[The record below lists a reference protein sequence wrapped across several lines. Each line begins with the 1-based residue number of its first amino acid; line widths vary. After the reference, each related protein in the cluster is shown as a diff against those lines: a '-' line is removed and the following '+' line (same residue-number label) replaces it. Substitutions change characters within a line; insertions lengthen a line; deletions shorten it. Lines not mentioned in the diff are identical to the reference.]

1 MLLLKYRKETM
12 KIRLAIFCNI
22 FIFLFVTPKQIWSQP
37 FRHHHLSFNGI
48 PDKWDEGLPLGNGS
62 LGVLIWQK
70 DKKLRM
76 ALDNVFL
83 WDDRPMP
90 EIDKLKFDW
99 VVDQVNRNDYAP
111 VQKLGDEPYEANAAP
126 TKIPAAA
133 IEFDTKSFGKV
144 TSSHLDIKSAVA
156 NIRWENGVTM
166 ESYIHAS
173 KNYGFFEF
181 KNLPSVLQFEI
192 VPPKYQ
198 NVIKST
204 GENSVSGSGLEKL
217 GYPAGT
223 IIKTEKSYTYFQPC
237 HGKSWYKVIINFT
250 SNGKSLR
257 GQWTIIWSDH
267 GSGSTQARMPKRD
280 KNSHTAWWKS
290 FWSKSSLSVPDP
302 ILEKQYYLEMYKFG
316 CTARAHTPPISLQ
329 AVWTADNGRLPP
341 WKGDFHH
348 DLNTQLSYWPGYI
361 ANHTDLTAGFTN
373 WLWSTRNVNRK
384 WTKSYFGA
392 EGLNVPGVTTIS
404 GKEMGGWIQYSMSPT
419 TVAWL
424 AQHFYWQYQYGQDKV
439 FLINRCLPY
448 FREAEQYF
456 SSILKLDKNGHL
468 TLPLSSSPEIHDNS
482 IKAWY
487 QTFTNYDLSLMK
499 WFYTACK
506 ELYQITNDSDISR
519 IEKILT
525 RLPELSI
532 NETGLMVS
540 ATENLEDSHRHLSN
554 YMAIFPLEII
564 TLNENKEIFEKSIRH
579 IEKLGT
585 KAWVGYSFSWM
596 ACVYAKARESEKAAD
611 MLRKFATN
619 FTSPNSFH
627 LNGDQKGG
635 QYSSFTYRPF
645 TLEGNFAFARGL
657 QEMLLQSHE
666 GFIDLFP
673 AVPDDW
679 KNIGF
684 DQFRTKEGVM
694 VSAQKSEGNIKSVT
708 IKADVDVNIKMKL
721 QKSMY
726 DINGIKTNNMQSEG
740 DTILLKLEKGDV
752 VHLSRK

>member
-1 MLLLKYRKETM
+1 MNARFYLLWCILVL
-12 KIRLAIFCNI
+12 ISNI
-22 FIFLFVTPKQIWSQP
+22 KVAHCQP
-37 FRHHHLSFNGI
+37 FDRHNLSFDKM
-48 PDKWDEGLPLGNGS
+48 PDKWDEGLPLGNGT

-70 DKKLRM
+70 NDKLRM

-99 VVDQVNRNDYAP
+99 VVDQVNKNDYVP
-111 VQKLGDEPYEANAAP
+111 VQIMGDEPYEANAAP

-133 IEFDTKSFGKV
+133 IEFETTDFGKV
-144 TSSHLDIKSAVA
+144 AHSGVDIKTAMAFV
-156 NIRWENGVTM
+156 NWENGVSM
-166 ESYIHAS
+166 VSYINGAKS
-173 KNYGFFEF
+173 YGYFEF
-181 KNLPSVLQFEI
+181 QNLKAGLAFEI
-192 VPPKYQ
+192 VPPNYQ
-198 NVIKST
+198 NDMKST
-204 GENSVSGSGLEKL
+204 GDNSVAGSGLEKL
-217 GYPAGT
+217 GYPTGT
-223 IIKTEKSYTYFQPC
+223 IIKTNKNITYHQPC
-237 HGKSWYKVIINFT
+237 HGKSWYKVIINYQRL
-250 SNGKSLR
+250 GKTLK
-257 GQWTIIWSDH
+257 GYWNIIWYDGFSVLP
-267 GSGSTQARMPKRD
+267 QINMPKGD
-280 KNSHTAWWKS
+280 KDAHLEWWKKY
-290 FWSKSSLSVPDP
+290 WSKSSLYIPDS
-302 ILEKQYYLEMYKFG
+302 IIERQYYLDMYKFG

-341 WKGDFHH
+341 WRGDFHH

-361 ANHTDLTAGFTN
+361 ANHSDLTAGFTN
-373 WLWSTRNVNRK
+373 WLWNVRSQNSR
-384 WTKSYFGA
+384 WTKRYFGT

-424 AQHFYWQYQYGQDKV
+424 AQHFYWQYKFGSDDS
-439 FLINRCLPY
+439 FLKNRCLPY
-448 FREAEQYF
+448 FREAEKYF
-456 SSILKLDKNGHL
+456 SGILKMNDQGYL

-482 IKAWY
+482 MKAWFKEY
-487 QTFTNYDLSLMK
+487 TNYDLALIK
-499 WFYTACK
+499 WFYTTYWVLLNNTLDP
-506 ELYQITNDSDISR
+506 EISR
-519 IEKILT
+519 IEMVLAS
-525 RLPELSI
+525 LPEFSI
-532 NETGLMVS
+532 NETGLMVAPS
-540 ATENLEDSHRHLSN
+540 ENLDASHRHLSN
-554 YMAIFPLEII
+554 YMAIFPLE
-564 TLNENKEIFEKSIRH
+564 LVSMGDDQQKEIIRQSIKH

-596 ACVYAKARESEKAAD
+596 ACVYAKAREAEKAAD

-619 FTSPNSFH
+619 FTSANSFH

-635 QYSSFTYRPF
+635 QYSSYTYRPF

-657 QEMLLQSHE
+657 QEMMLQSHE
-666 GFIDLFP
+666 GYIDVFP

-684 DQFRTKEGVM
+684 DQFRTKEGVL

-708 IKADVDVNIKMKL
+708 IKADVDVNIKMKF

-726 DINGIKTNNMQSEG
+726 DINGIKTNNIQSEG